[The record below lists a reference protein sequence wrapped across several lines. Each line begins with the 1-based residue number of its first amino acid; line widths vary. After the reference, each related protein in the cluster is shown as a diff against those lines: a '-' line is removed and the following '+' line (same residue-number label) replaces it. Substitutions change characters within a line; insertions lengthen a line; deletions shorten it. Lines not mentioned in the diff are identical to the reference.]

1 MAGVVLIAQPE
12 FVFGT
17 SSEPNPEQLSG
28 VLYTLGGAIT
38 LGCSLTI
45 IRATG
50 KVEPLVGVFSYVVH
64 CCVIAGVAFYV
75 QGDYVIPCAADLPLF
90 FSLGLLGNTC
100 QFFIT
105 KSLQHE
111 RPSTVGVMRSIEIIL
126 TYIVQVGGFFSNN
139 LNVFWYSN
147 KTLYHLFWT
156 YNKINKKISESLQS
170 RSLDFLSF
178 FVFTAKLKL

>member
-1 MAGVVLIAQPE
+1 MNKIEQFDVIVAVISMAGVVLIAQPE

-50 KVEPLVGVFSYVVH
+50 KVEPLLGVFSYAVH
-64 CCVIAGVAFYV
+64 CCVIAGVAFFV
-75 QGDYVIPCAADLPLF
+75 QGDYVIPCSADLPLF

-100 QFFIT
+100 QFLIT

-111 RPSTVGVMRSIEIIL
+111 RPRTVGVMRSIEIIL
-126 TYIVQVGGFFSNN
+126 TYIVQVGGFLHYF
-139 LNVFWYSN
+139 
-147 KTLYHLFWT
+147 KC
-156 YNKINKKISESLQS
+156 
-170 RSLDFLSF
+170 FLIF
-178 FVFTAKLKL
+178 